1 MRFRDIPGHEDVK
14 ERLRAM
20 ADERRVP
27 HALLLEGP
35 VGSAKFMLIRALAQY
50 IHCENHTPDG
60 DSCGKCPSCLQHQTF
75 NHIDTIY
82 SFPVI
87 KKAGK
92 STISNDCF
100 GEFKNFI
107 TDSPYMDIEKWIAML
122 GNINSQPVIYVEE
135 GAELIRRLNFTARQS
150 LFKIVLLWLPERL
163 KEETANKLLKL
174 IEEPHP
180 DTIFLMSS
188 DNSRAILPTI
198 YSRVQRIAVSRYSDD
213 EIKHFLT
220 ASYPVSETDAETLAR
235 LSSGNV
241 IEALSLVD
249 ISRMR
254 QQFLDYFIEL
264 MRKAYQRK
272 IGLLRQWSND
282 VAALG
287 REQII
292 KFLDYASRLI
302 RENFILNLHVDQLNY
317 LTEDERKFSVNF
329 ARFINER
336 NVLKMFEVLNKARE
350 DIAGNANPKI
360 VLFDL
365 AVKTI
370 LLIKQ

>member
-107 TDSPYMDIEKWIAML
+107 SDSPYMDIEKWIAML

-198 YSRVQRIAVSRYSDD
+198 YSRVQRITVSRYSDD

-272 IGLLRQWSND
+272 IGLLRLWSND

>member
-100 GEFKNFI
+100 GDFKNFI
-107 TDSPYMDIEKWIAML
+107 TDSPYMDIEKWIALL

-198 YSRVQRIAVSRYSDD
+198 YSRVQRITVSRYSDD

>member
-107 TDSPYMDIEKWIAML
+107 SDSPYMDIEKWIAML

-272 IGLLRQWSND
+272 IGLLRQWCND
-282 VAALG
+282 VAVLG

>member
-107 TDSPYMDIEKWIAML
+107 SDSPYMDIEKWIAML

-188 DNSRAILPTI
+188 DNSRSILPTI

-272 IGLLRQWSND
+272 VGLLRQWSND

>member
-107 TDSPYMDIEKWIAML
+107 SDSPYMDIEKWIAML

-350 DIAGNANPKI
+350 DITGNANPKI

>member
-1 MRFRDIPGHEDVK
+1 
-14 ERLRAM
+14 
-20 ADERRVP
+20 
-27 HALLLEGP
+27 
-35 VGSAKFMLIRALAQY
+35 
-50 IHCENHTPDG
+50 
-60 DSCGKCPSCLQHQTF
+60 
-75 NHIDTIY
+75 
-82 SFPVI
+82 
-87 KKAGK
+87 
-92 STISNDCF
+92 
-100 GEFKNFI
+100 
-107 TDSPYMDIEKWIAML
+107 
-122 GNINSQPVIYVEE
+122 
-135 GAELIRRLNFTARQS
+135 
-150 LFKIVLLWLPERL
+150 
-163 KEETANKLLKL
+163 
-174 IEEPHP
+174 
-180 DTIFLMSS
+180 
-188 DNSRAILPTI
+188 
-198 YSRVQRIAVSRYSDD
+198 
-213 EIKHFLT
+213 
-220 ASYPVSETDAETLAR
+220 
-235 LSSGNV
+235 
-241 IEALSLVD
+241 
-249 ISRMR
+249 MR

-272 IGLLRQWSND
+272 IGLLRLWSND

>member
-107 TDSPYMDIEKWIAML
+107 SDSPYMDIEKWIAML

-272 IGLLRQWSND
+272 IGLLRLWSND
-282 VAALG
+282 VAVLG

>member
-100 GEFKNFI
+100 GDFKNFI

-198 YSRVQRIAVSRYSDD
+198 YSRVQRITVSRYSDD

-272 IGLLRQWSND
+272 IGLLRLWSND

>member
-107 TDSPYMDIEKWIAML
+107 SDSPYMDIEKWIAML

-302 RENFILNLHVDQLNY
+302 RENFILNLHVDRLNY

>member
-1 MRFRDIPGHEDVK
+1 MRFRDIPEHEDVK

-107 TDSPYMDIEKWIAML
+107 SDSPYMDIEKWIAML

-198 YSRVQRIAVSRYSDD
+198 YSRVQRITVSRYSDD

-272 IGLLRQWSND
+272 IGLLRLWSND

>member
-50 IHCENHTPDG
+50 IHCENHTPNG

-107 TDSPYMDIEKWIAML
+107 SDSPYMDIEKWIAML